1 MVTNSLWLRAT
12 EVEINRVA
20 MVLGQLCGGQK
31 GLWVI
36 SRKLHDQRP
45 VAGVGLDEKEALVR
59 RQAQELARYNHW
71 RVGEVGPMLAHEE
84 PERQLR
90 VPHLQHVSPPPASC
104 FQWKPLFAVRVGRS
118 RNLRR
123 RQANVV
129 GLIRRS
135 GAGGWRACT
144 RVWIHTMGA
153 HTCLGRPTAPHHA
166 QARSEWSFLV
176 A

>member
-1 MVTNSLWLRAT
+1 MMQLAHELWFLHEYRSVMVTNSLWLRAT

-31 GLWVI
+31 GVWVI

-104 FQWKPLFAVRVGRS
+104 FQWTPLFAVRVGHETF
-118 RNLRR
+118 
-123 RQANVV
+123 
-129 GLIRRS
+129 
-135 GAGGWRACT
+135 GADKLTSWA
-144 RVWIHTMGA
+144 
-153 HTCLGRPTAPHHA
+153 L
-166 QARSEWSFLV
+166 
-176 A
+176 